1 MAEFEVSQEIATLG
15 LSLFVLGWA
24 VGPLIWAPMS
34 ELYGRQYVYFVT
46 LGVLAFFNA
55 GTAGA
60 QNVETVLVLRFLGG
74 CFGASPFTNAA
85 GVIADMFAA
94 RERGLAMSLFSAAP
108 FMGPGSSVFVG
119 VVASSSANNTTA
131 VLGPI
136 VGGFIGESVG
146 WRWIEGV
153 MAILSGVVWVLGT
166 FAAPET
172 YAPVLLKRRAAKL
185 SQMTGMVYLSKAE
198 KDRGP
203 TTLGR
208 VLQTNLLR
216 PWVLLFREPI
226 VFLLSLY
233 MAVIYGTL
241 YMLFGAYPI
250 VYREQR
256 GWSAGVAGLPF
267 IGVAI
272 GMLASV
278 VYNVFIENPR
288 YLRNVDKGGGVT
300 IPEDRLPPCL
310 VGAVALPIG
319 LFWFAWTNSPS
330 LPWAASTAAGIPFG
344 FAMVLVFLSV
354 MNYLIDSYT
363 IYAASVL
370 AANSVLRCIFGFAF
384 PLFTTQMY
392 AGLGIH
398 WASTVPALLA
408 VVCLPFPFLF
418 YRYGHVVRKRSK
430 FAREAAEFARGLREK
445 ATTSDESDEV
455 TKDEE

>member
-46 LGVLAFFNA
+46 LGALAFFNA

-94 RERGLAMSLFSAAP
+94 CERGLAMSLFSAAP

-203 TTLGR
+203 MTLGR

-330 LPWAASTAAGIPFG
+330 LP
-344 FAMVLVFLSV
+344 
-354 MNYLIDSYT
+354 
-363 IYAASVL
+363 
-370 AANSVLRCIFGFAF
+370 
-384 PLFTTQMY
+384 
-392 AGLGIH
+392 
-398 WASTVPALLA
+398 
-408 VVCLPFPFLF
+408 
-418 YRYGHVVRKRSK
+418 
-430 FAREAAEFARGLREK
+430 
-445 ATTSDESDEV
+445 
-455 TKDEE
+455 

>member
-46 LGVLAFFNA
+46 LRVLAFFNA

-108 FMGPGSSVFVG
+108 FMGP
-119 VVASSSANNTTA
+119 
-131 VLGPI
+131 
-136 VGGFIGESVG
+136 
-146 WRWIEGV
+146 
-153 MAILSGVVWVLGT
+153 
-166 FAAPET
+166 
-172 YAPVLLKRRAAKL
+172 
-185 SQMTGMVYLSKAE
+185 
-198 KDRGP
+198 
-203 TTLGR
+203 
-208 VLQTNLLR
+208 
-216 PWVLLFREPI
+216 
-226 VFLLSLY
+226 
-233 MAVIYGTL
+233 
-241 YMLFGAYPI
+241 
-250 VYREQR
+250 
-256 GWSAGVAGLPF
+256 AGLPF